1 MLMLSHLSPA
11 FIFDVETFHLSDKQ
25 HHYSPRAMS
34 TPTLTPEAAI
44 PDLDTVYSGVPTRL
58 ANEAVA
64 AKSRLDSQRTV
75 EESSVRKAVSLP
87 PGIGKDE
94 FDRAIKELKSS
105 LGAEN
110 VEIND
115 KPLIDGWYMQHP

>member
-1 MLMLSHLSPA
+1 
-11 FIFDVETFHLSDKQ
+11 
-25 HHYSPRAMS
+25 MS
-34 TPTLTPEAAI
+34 TPTSTAGAAI

-58 ANEAVA
+58 ATEAVA

-87 PGIGKDE
+87 PGIGKE
-94 FDRAIKELKSS
+94 AFDRAIKELKSS
-105 LGAEN
+105 LGDEN

-115 KPLIDGWYMQHP
+115 KPLVDGWYMQHP